1 MPLSTLHTE
10 SGLPSGR
17 SRISALGLARE
28 HVPRRPPLHP
38 FGRVV
43 VSMRTIQGTS
53 LIAASTLDFAL
64 DSNDG
69 DAWDASWP
77 WYKIGPPQKRVRG
90 ADPWA
95 TALDVSSSSLL
106 RGTSSWISAGRC
118 EQFQVMTRRDEV
130 ARCIYA
136 RCGCARWHCGSQRRG
151 PAPGDGG
158 Y

>member
-10 SGLPSGR
+10 SGPPSGR

-43 VSMRTIQGTS
+43 VSMLAIRGTS

-77 WYKIGPPQKRVRG
+77 WHKIGPATKEGTRHGPLGDCTGCVKQVVVEGNLIVDQRVVG
-90 ADPWA
+90 ANNF
-95 TALDVSSSSLL
+95 
-106 RGTSSWISAGRC
+106 R
-118 EQFQVMTRRDEV
+118 
-130 ARCIYA
+130 
-136 RCGCARWHCGSQRRG
+136 
-151 PAPGDGG
+151 
-158 Y
+158 